1 MIKLNIFSKFRFE
14 GKKLDTMNKPS
25 LIATAVGSLP
35 HTNSDEGVDLIFE
48 CFKDMPLFPQMANVN
63 KLEDMTSQV
72 LQNMPGIVYDKKNNK
87 FFVDNESD
95 EFFLALEDFYLDYDA
110 IVGGD
115 FTNLEKYKISKPYT
129 STFDKF
135 LSKIKNNQTLSFVKG
150 QIVGP
155 FSFSTSLTDKNNV
168 SVFYDDTLRDIA
180 IKTLTLKALWQ
191 IEEIKKTNKNITP
204 VIFMDEPSLSHIGTC
219 AFLTIDINMVK
230 NILNDMANIFKSYG
244 AVTAIHCCGKMP
256 WDMLTS
262 TNVDIL
268 NFDAYS
274 YSDNLELYSNYISNF
289 LDKGGIIAW
298 GIVPTLDVNELENVN
313 LEILDNKFQNVV
325 LKLEKKGINKD
336 VLIKQSIFTP
346 SCGCGG
352 LSKEL
357 AVKACKLTSK
367 FVEKIKEKYSEK
379 VS

>member
-1 MIKLNIFSKFRFE
+1 MTRKEKISAFFKQSELFDYMVTRPLSHIVPNWELTWNLKENRVEPEEDSLAEEVNRLLDEISEVQPPKEYHANEDVLAEYVKSHLNWNIYKK
-14 GKKLDTMNKPS
+14 GKRWES
-25 LIATAVGSLP
+25 
-35 HTNSDEGVDLIFE
+35 SDYE
-48 CFKDMPLFPQMANVN
+48 
-63 KLEDMTSQV
+63 
-72 LQNMPGIVYDKKNNK
+72 
-87 FFVDNESD
+87 
-95 EFFLALEDFYLDYDA
+95 A
-110 IVGGD
+110 IINGD

-135 LSKIKNNQTLSFVKG
+135 ISKIKDDKTLSFVKG

-155 FSFSTSLTDKNNV
+155 FSFSTSLTDANNV

-191 IEEIKKTNKNITP
+191 IEQIKNANKNITP

-230 NILNDMANIFKSYG
+230 NILNDMSNILKSFG
-244 AVTAIHCCGKMP
+244 AITTIHCCGKML
-256 WDMLTS
+256 WDMLT
-262 TNVDIL
+262 TIDVDIL

-274 YSDNLELYSNYISNF
+274 YSDNIELYSNYISNF

-298 GIVPTLDVNELENVN
+298 GIVPTLDVNELEIINYD
-313 LEILDNKFQNVV
+313 ILDKKFHNI
-325 LKLEKKGINKD
+325 LFKLEQKGINKD
-336 VLIKQSIFTP
+336 KIIKQSIFTP

-357 AVKACKLTSK
+357 ALKACKLTSQ
-367 FVEKIKEKYSEK
+367 FAENIKEKYKEK
-379 VS
+379 VF

>member
-1 MIKLNIFSKFRFE
+1 MIIK
-14 GKKLDTMNKPS
+14 KPS

-35 HTNSDEGVDLIFE
+35 HKDSNEGIDLIFE
-48 CFKDMPLFPQMANVN
+48 CFKEMPLFPQMANVN

-72 LQNMPGIVYDKKNNK
+72 LQNMPGIVFDDKNNK
-87 FFVDNESD
+87 FFIDNESD
-95 EFFLALEDFYLDYDA
+95 EFFIALEDFYMDYEA
-110 IVGGD
+110 IINGD

-135 LSKIKNNQTLSFVKG
+135 ISKIKDDKTLSFVKG

-155 FSFSTSLTDKNNV
+155 FSFSTSLTDANNV

-191 IEEIKKTNKNITP
+191 IEQIKNANKNITP

-230 NILNDMANIFKSYG
+230 NILNDMSNILKSFG
-244 AVTAIHCCGKMP
+244 AITAIHCCGKML
-256 WDMLTS
+256 WDMLT
-262 TNVDIL
+262 TIDVDIL

-274 YSDNLELYSNYISNF
+274 YSDNIELYSNYISNF
-289 LDKGGIIAW
+289 LDKGGILAW
-298 GIVPTLDVNELENVN
+298 GIVPTLDVNELEIINYD
-313 LEILDNKFQNVV
+313 ILDKKFHNI
-325 LKLEKKGINKD
+325 LFKLEQKGINKD
-336 VLIKQSIFTP
+336 KIIKQSIFTP

-357 AVKACKLTSK
+357 ALKACKLTSQ
-367 FVEKIKEKYSEK
+367 FAENIKEKYKEK
-379 VS
+379 VF

>member
-1 MIKLNIFSKFRFE
+1 M
-14 GKKLDTMNKPS
+14 
-25 LIATAVGSLP
+25 
-35 HTNSDEGVDLIFE
+35 
-48 CFKDMPLFPQMANVN
+48 
-63 KLEDMTSQV
+63 
-72 LQNMPGIVYDKKNNK
+72 
-87 FFVDNESD
+87 
-95 EFFLALEDFYLDYDA
+95 
-110 IVGGD
+110 
-115 FTNLEKYKISKPYT
+115 
-129 STFDKF
+129 
-135 LSKIKNNQTLSFVKG
+135 SFAKG

-155 FSFSTSLTDKNNV
+155 FSFSTSLTDKNNI

-191 IEEIKKTNKNITP
+191 INEIKKANKNITP

-230 NILNDMANIFKSYG
+230 NILNDMTDIFNSYG
-244 AVTAIHCCGKMP
+244 AITAIHCCGKIP

-289 LDKGGIIAW
+289 LDNGGIIAW
-298 GIVPTLDVNELENVN
+298 GIVPTLDVNDLENVN
-313 LEILDNKFQNVV
+313 LEILDNKFQNIVS
-325 LKLEKKGINKD
+325 KLEKKGINKNI
-336 VLIKQSIFTP
+336 LIKQSIFTP

-357 AVKACKLTSK
+357 AVKACRLTSE
-367 FVEKIKEKYSEK
+367 FVENVKEKYKEK
-379 VS
+379 VF